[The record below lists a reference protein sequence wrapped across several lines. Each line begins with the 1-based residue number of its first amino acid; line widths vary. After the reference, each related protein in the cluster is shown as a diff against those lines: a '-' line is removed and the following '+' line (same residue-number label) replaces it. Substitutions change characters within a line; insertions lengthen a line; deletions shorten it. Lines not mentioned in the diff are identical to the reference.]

1 MKSLKV
7 MKLLKSVKSV
17 KLALFAFSIG
27 LATTSVAAGKIVK
40 WVDEKGVTHYGN
52 SQPGAATGL
61 GSQTLN
67 AQGIPTKTQANQQN
81 AASIAAEAKRQ
92 AELKLILEKQAAA
105 DQRLLDSYASE
116 QDLERN
122 YQQNVELLDQQI
134 SSTQGDIAN
143 RQKSLKKLIASAG
156 ESERAGKPVA
166 EQIKM
171 MIVNERAQI
180 ETQKT
185 YIATRQAARVT
196 AKTQFDAN
204 LKKYREVI
212 ARNKK

>member
-1 MKSLKV
+1 MKSRKKMKPLKF
-7 MKLLKSVKSV
+7 
-17 KLALFAFSIG
+17 ALFALSIG
-27 LATTSVAAGKIVK
+27 IATASIAAPKIVK

-67 AQGIPTKTQANQQN
+67 AQGIPTNTQANQQN
-81 AASIAAEAKRQ
+81 AAAKA
-92 AELKLILEKQAAA
+92 AELKNQEQLKIAQEKQAAA
-105 DQRLLDSYASE
+105 DQRLIDSYASE

-122 YQQNVELLDQQI
+122 YEQNVELLDQQI
-134 SSTQGDIAN
+134 NSTQSDIEN
-143 RQKSLKKLIASAG
+143 RQKGLNKLVATAA

-180 ETQKT
+180 ETQKA
-185 YIATRQAARVT
+185 YIATRVAARVL

>member
-1 MKSLKV
+1 MKSRKNMKPLKF
-7 MKLLKSVKSV
+7 
-17 KLALFAFSIG
+17 ALFALSIG
-27 LATTSVAAGKIVK
+27 IATASIAAPKIVK

-67 AQGIPTKTQANQQN
+67 AQGIPTNTQANQQN
-81 AASIAAEAKRQ
+81 AAAK
-92 AELKLILEKQAAA
+92 ASELKNQEQLKIAQEKQAAA
-105 DQRLLDSYASE
+105 DQRLIDSYASE

-122 YQQNVELLDQQI
+122 YEQNVELLDQQI
-134 SSTQGDIAN
+134 NSTQSDIEN
-143 RQKSLKKLIASAG
+143 RQKGLNKLVATAA

-180 ETQKT
+180 ETQKA
-185 YIATRQAARVT
+185 YIATRHAARVL

>member
-1 MKSLKV
+1 MKSLKH
-7 MKLLKSVKSV
+7 LRAV
-17 KLALFAFSIG
+17 KLALLACSI
-27 LATTSVAAGKIVK
+27 SVATLSIAAPKIVK
-40 WVDEKGVTHYGN
+40 WVDEKGVTHFGN
-52 SQPGAATGL
+52 SQPGADTGL

-67 AQGIPTKTQANQQN
+67 AQGIPTNTQANQQN
-81 AASIAAEAKRQ
+81 AAALAAEAKRQ
-92 AELKLILEKQAAA
+92 EELKVAQEKQAAA
-105 DQRLLDSYASE
+105 DQRLIDSYATE

-134 SSTQGDIAN
+134 NSTQGDIES
-143 RQKSLKKLIASAG
+143 RQKGLNKLVATAA

-180 ETQKT
+180 ESQKA
-185 YIATRQAARVT
+185 YIATRQAARVL

>member
-1 MKSLKV
+1 MKLPNKMKSIKF
-7 MKLLKSVKSV
+7 
-17 KLALFAFSIG
+17 ALFAFSFC
-27 LATTSVAAGKIVK
+27 LATTGIAAPKIVK
-40 WVDEKGVTHYGN
+40 WVDEKGVTHFGN
-52 SQPGAATGL
+52 SQPGATTGL

-67 AQGIPTKTQANQQN
+67 AQGIPTNTQANQQT
-81 AASIAAEAKRQ
+81 AAAVAAQAKHQ
-92 AELKLILEKQAAA
+92 EELKLSQAKQAAA
-105 DQRLLDSYASE
+105 DQRLIDSYASE

-134 SSTQGDIAN
+134 ESTQSDIEN
-143 RQKSLKKLIASAG
+143 RQKGLNKLVATAA
-156 ESERAGKPVA
+156 ENERAGKPVA

-180 ETQKT
+180 ETQKA

-204 LKKYREVI
+204 LKKYREVV
-212 ARNKK
+212 ARTKK

>member
-1 MKSLKV
+1 MKSLKY
-7 MKLLKSVKSV
+7 MKSVKLVKSA
-17 KLALFAFSIG
+17 KLALFAFSMG
-27 LATTSVAAGKIVK
+27 FAMASVAAPKIVK
-40 WVDEKGVTHYGN
+40 WVDEKGVTHFGN
-52 SQPGAATGL
+52 SQPGATTGL

-67 AQGIPTKTQANQQN
+67 AQGIPTNTQANQQT
-81 AASIAAEAKRQ
+81 AASVAAETKRL
-92 AELKLILEKQAAA
+92 AELKLVQEKQAAA

-134 SSTQGDIAN
+134 NSTQSDIEN
-143 RQKSLKKLIASAG
+143 RQKGLNKLIATAG

-185 YIATRQAARVT
+185 YIATRQAARLT
-196 AKTQFDAN
+196 AKAQFDAN
-204 LKKYREVI
+204 LKKYREVT

>member
-1 MKSLKV
+1 MKSP
-7 MKLLKSVKSV
+7 KSIHSL
-17 KLALFAFSIG
+17 KLAVVAFSI
-27 LATTSVAAGKIVK
+27 SVAAASTAAPKIVK
-40 WVDEKGVTHYGN
+40 WVDEKGVTHFGN

-67 AQGIPTKTQANQQN
+67 AQGIPTNTQANQQN
-81 AASIAAEAKRQ
+81 AASAAAEAKRLEALKISQQKQ
-92 AELKLILEKQAAA
+92 AEA
-105 DQRLLDSYASE
+105 DQRLIDSYASE
-116 QDLERN
+116 QDLQRN

-134 SSTQGDIAN
+134 NSTQSDIEN
-143 RQKSLKKLIASAG
+143 RQKGLNKLVATAA

-180 ETQKT
+180 ETQKA

-196 AKTQFDAN
+196 AKTQFEAN

-212 ARNKK
+212 ARSKK

>member
-1 MKSLKV
+1 MKSLKN
-7 MKLLKSVKSV
+7 MKSVRV
-17 KLALFAFSIG
+17 ALFAFAICF
-27 LATTSVAAGKIVK
+27 ATAGVAAPKIVK

-52 SQPGAATGL
+52 SQPGSATGL
-61 GSQTLN
+61 GSQILN
-67 AQGIPTKTQANQQN
+67 AQGIPTKTQGNQQN
-81 AASIAAEAKRQ
+81 AAAIAAETKHQ
-92 AELKLILEKQAAA
+92 AELKANQEKQAAA

-134 SSTQGDIAN
+134 NSTQSDIEN
-143 RQKSLKKLIASAG
+143 RQKGLNKLVATAG

-180 ETQKT
+180 ETQKA
-185 YIATRQAARVT
+185 YIVTRRAARAT

-212 ARNKK
+212 GRNKK

>member
-1 MKSLKV
+1 MNSLKYFN
-7 MKLLKSVKSV
+7 
-17 KLALFAFSIG
+17 LAKFAGFAISICV
-27 LATTSVAAGKIVK
+27 ATAGFAAPKIVK
-40 WVDEKGVTHYGN
+40 WVDEKGVTHFGN

-67 AQGIPTKTQANQQN
+67 AQGIPTNTQANQQN
-81 AASIAAEAKRQ
+81 AASAAAEAKRLE
-92 AELKLILEKQAAA
+92 ELKINQEKQAIA
-105 DQRLLDSYASE
+105 DQRLIDSYASE

-134 SSTQGDIAN
+134 NSTQSDIEN
-143 RQKSLKKLIASAG
+143 RQKGLNKLVATAA

-180 ETQKT
+180 ETQKA
-185 YIATRQAARVT
+185 YIATREAARVT
-196 AKTQFDAN
+196 AKTQYDAN

-212 ARNKK
+212 ARSKK

>member
-1 MKSLKV
+1 MNSLKYF
-7 MKLLKSVKSV
+7 KFA
-17 KLALFAFSIG
+17 KLAGFAISLCVATGSI
-27 LATTSVAAGKIVK
+27 AAPKIVK
-40 WVDEKGVTHYGN
+40 WVDEKGVTHFGN
-52 SQPGAATGL
+52 SQPGATTGL

-67 AQGIPTKTQANQQN
+67 AQGIPTNTQANQQS
-81 AASIAAEAKRQ
+81 AASAAAEAKRLE
-92 AELKLILEKQAAA
+92 ELKINQEKQAVA
-105 DQRLLDSYASE
+105 DQRLIDSYASE

-134 SSTQGDIAN
+134 HSTQSDIEN
-143 RQKSLKKLIASAG
+143 RQKGLNKLVATAA

-180 ETQKT
+180 ETQKA

-212 ARNKK
+212 ARSKK

>member
-81 AASIAAEAKRQ
+81 AASIAAEVKRQ

-134 SSTQGDIAN
+134 SSTQSDIAN

>member
-1 MKSLKV
+1 MKSRKNMKPLKF
-7 MKLLKSVKSV
+7 
-17 KLALFAFSIG
+17 ALFALSIG
-27 LATTSVAAGKIVK
+27 IATASIAAPKIVK

-67 AQGIPTKTQANQQN
+67 AQGIPTNTQANQQN
-81 AASIAAEAKRQ
+81 AAAKA
-92 AELKLILEKQAAA
+92 AELKNQEQLKIAQEKQAAA
-105 DQRLLDSYASE
+105 DQRLIDSYASE

-122 YQQNVELLDQQI
+122 YEQNVELLDQQI
-134 SSTQGDIAN
+134 NSTQSDIEN
-143 RQKSLKKLIASAG
+143 RQKGLNKLVATAA

-180 ETQKT
+180 ETQKA
-185 YIATRQAARVT
+185 YIATRHAARVL

>member
-1 MKSLKV
+1 MK
-7 MKLLKSVKSV
+7 MLKSIKNTKWV
-17 KLALFAFSIG
+17 KLAFFGVLIS
-27 LATTSVAAGKIVK
+27 LATGSIAAPKIVK
-40 WVDEKGVTHYGN
+40 WVDEKGVTHFGN
-52 SQPGAATGL
+52 SQPGATTGL

-67 AQGIPTKTQANQQN
+67 AQGIPTNTQANQQS
-81 AASIAAEAKRQ
+81 AASVAAEAKRQ
-92 AELKLILEKQAAA
+92 AGLKLIQEKQAAA
-105 DQRLLDSYASE
+105 DQRLLDSYAPE

-134 SSTQGDIAN
+134 NSTQSDIEN
-143 RQKSLKKLIASAG
+143 RQKSLNKLIATAG

-180 ETQKT
+180 ETQKA
-185 YIATRQAARVT
+185 YIAARQTARVT
-196 AKTQFDAN
+196 AKTQFDAT

>member
-1 MKSLKV
+1 MKSSKHLHA
-7 MKLLKSVKSV
+7 V
-17 KLALFAFSIG
+17 KLALFACSI
-27 LATTSVAAGKIVK
+27 SIAAVSIAAPKIVK
-40 WVDEKGVTHYGN
+40 WVDEKGVTHFGN
-52 SQPGAATGL
+52 SQPGADTGL

-67 AQGIPTKTQANQQN
+67 AQGIPTNTQANQQN
-81 AASIAAEAKRQ
+81 AAALAAEAKRQ
-92 AELKLILEKQAAA
+92 EELKVAQEKQAAA
-105 DQRLLDSYASE
+105 DQRLIDSYATE

-134 SSTQGDIAN
+134 NSTKGDIES
-143 RQKSLKKLIASAG
+143 RQKGLNKLVATAA

-180 ETQKT
+180 ETQKA
-185 YIATRQAARVT
+185 YIATRQAARVL
-196 AKTQFDAN
+196 AKTQFDEN

>member
-1 MKSLKV
+1 MKSLKSIH
-7 MKLLKSVKSV
+7 LT
-17 KLALFAFSIG
+17 KLAAIAFSVC
-27 LATTSVAAGKIVK
+27 VAAASTAAPKIVK
-40 WVDEKGVTHYGN
+40 WVDEKGVTHFGN
-52 SQPGAATGL
+52 SQPGASTGL

-67 AQGIPTKTQANQQN
+67 AQGIPTNTQANQQN
-81 AASIAAEAKRQ
+81 AASAAAEAKRL
-92 AELKLILEKQAAA
+92 AALKISQEKQAAA
-105 DQRLLDSYASE
+105 DQRLIDSYASE
-116 QDLERN
+116 QDLQRN

-134 SSTQGDIAN
+134 NSTQTDIEN
-143 RQKSLKKLIASAG
+143 RQKGLNKLVATAA

-180 ETQKT
+180 ETQKA
-185 YIATRQAARVT
+185 YIATRRVARVT

-212 ARNKK
+212 ARAKK